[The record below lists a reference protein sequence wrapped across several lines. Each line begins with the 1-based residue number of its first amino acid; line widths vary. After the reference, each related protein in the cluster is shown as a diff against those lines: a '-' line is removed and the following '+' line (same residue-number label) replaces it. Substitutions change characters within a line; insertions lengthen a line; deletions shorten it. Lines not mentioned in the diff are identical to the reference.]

1 MSGNLAASNDWSE
14 NSVHGYNA
22 QSYPS
27 IPHSSMRLLSLC
39 VMVALLGCRKD
50 ADHKETAATRPPLI
64 ASSPT
69 PSVSVAPAHP
79 WAGKRLHLWTTAC
92 DPSFKEVT
100 DVYARATTGVVDS
113 VGIACTSITREGSLI
128 THDERPVGKG
138 RGLVAKKFEKLAPSI
153 VIANPGPGGFDGPLG
168 LQVVSDEKA
177 RAHLVDAIAAATTRD
192 GFRAVELDL
201 EAMATASAPFF
212 VTLTKEVVARLPGVE
227 IIADVHP
234 KTVDDPGWD
243 GPGSHDYLA
252 IANAGAVLRLMTYD
266 LSIGPVPPGPST
278 TAAWIRD
285 VVQYAR
291 KKGVPPEKL
300 EIGLPAYGY
309 DFPPKGA
316 AVPLRHE
323 EVLALVQRVKATVVR
338 DNNGTPHFDY
348 DVQGTK
354 HQVWFDD
361 ATSIG
366 RILADLADQAKD
378 VRGIAI
384 WGIGRADPNMNKVL
398 AEAGF

>member
-1 MSGNLAASNDWSE
+1 MAS
-14 NSVHGYNA
+14 A
-22 QSYPS
+22 
-27 IPHSSMRLLSLC
+27 
-39 VMVALLGCRKD
+39 
-50 ADHKETAATRPPLI
+50 
-64 ASSPT
+64 PT
-69 PSVSVAPAHP
+69 PSASAPPAHP

-92 DPSFKEVT
+92 DPAFKEVT
-100 DVYARATTGVVDS
+100 DVYARATAGSVKS
-113 VGIACTSITREGSLI
+113 VGIACTSITKDGSLV
-128 THDERPVGKG
+128 TQDERPIGKG
-138 RGLVAKKFEKLAPSI
+138 RALVAKKFEKLLPSL

-168 LQVVSDEKA
+168 LQVVSDEKT
-177 RAHLVDAIAAATTRD
+177 RAHLVDTIVKAATRE

-201 EAMATASAPFF
+201 EAMPTAAAPFF
-212 VTLTKEVVARLPGVE
+212 VTLTSEVVAKLPGVE

-243 GPGSHDYLA
+243 GPGSHDYLG

-309 DFPPKGA
+309 DFPPTGP
-316 AVPLRHE
+316 AVPLRYE
-323 EVLALVQRVKATVVR
+323 EVMALLTRVKAKIVR
-338 DNNGTPHFDY
+338 DNNGSPHFDY
-348 DVQGTK
+348 DAGGQK

-361 ATSIG
+361 ATSLG
-366 RILADLADQAKD
+366 RVLTDLADQAKD

-384 WGIGRADPNMNKVL
+384 WGIGRADPNLGKVL